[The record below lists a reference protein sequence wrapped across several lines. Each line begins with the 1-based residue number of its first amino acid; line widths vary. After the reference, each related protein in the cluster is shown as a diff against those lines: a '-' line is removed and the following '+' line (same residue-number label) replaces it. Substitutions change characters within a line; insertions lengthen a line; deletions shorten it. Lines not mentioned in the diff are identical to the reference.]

1 MSGMRATQKPL
12 PRLLLCS
19 HEHDSALAMQG
30 AVFRDAGYPVRTTA
44 TSKGIQACFAA
55 RDFDIVVLN
64 HSLSFANRKALARE
78 IKKLKPESGV
88 LVLHHSGALGNP
100 YVDLAADSRL
110 GAKTMLRALQRLE
123 GMLHARSHQADGFA
137 GRYFV
142 VADANRN
149 FIFASDAVCTLL
161 GYDRAVFLELRI
173 DNVVKGATAV
183 TQPLFQKFVAE
194 GQQEGRISLKHRS
207 GRIIR
212 VDYRSKVE
220 ADGCMLARWE
230 PEADSAS

>member
-1 MSGMRATQKPL
+1 
-12 PRLLLCS
+12 
-19 HEHDSALAMQG
+19 
-30 AVFRDAGYPVRTTA
+30 
-44 TSKGIQACFAA
+44 
-55 RDFDIVVLN
+55 
-64 HSLSFANRKALARE
+64 
-78 IKKLKPESGV
+78 
-88 LVLHHSGALGNP
+88 
-100 YVDLAADSRL
+100 
-110 GAKTMLRALQRLE
+110 
-123 GMLHARSHQADGFA
+123 MLHARSHQADGFA

-230 PEADSAS
+230 PVADSAS